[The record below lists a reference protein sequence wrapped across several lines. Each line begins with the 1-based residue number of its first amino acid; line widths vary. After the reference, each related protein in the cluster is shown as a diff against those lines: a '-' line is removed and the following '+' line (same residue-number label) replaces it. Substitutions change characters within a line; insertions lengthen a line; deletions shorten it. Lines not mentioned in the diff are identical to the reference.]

1 MIRALLTFTFIVCAF
16 AAQSQEDVT
25 KKLQNRYLGF
35 LIREGYDPEID
46 DDGDVEFTYNYET
59 YYITIDANDENFFR
73 IARLESLP
81 LTEKGEIDRAI
92 RICHDITKEK
102 KVAKIY
108 WRNDVI
114 WTSTE
119 LLFADA
125 DGFEGIFDRAMELT
139 EQVYDEFEEKWNE
152 DN

>member
-1 MIRALLTFTFIVCAF
+1 MIRALLTFTLIFCAF

-46 DDGDVEFTYNYET
+46 SDGDVKFTYNDAS
-59 YYITIDANDENFFR
+59 YYITIDSGEENFFR
-73 IARLESLP
+73 IAKLDG
-81 LTEKGEIDRAI
+81 LTLTVKSEIDRAI
-92 RICHDITKEK
+92 RICHEITKEK
-102 KVAKIY
+102 KVAKVY

-119 LLFADA
+119 LLFAEP
-125 DGFEGIFDRAMELT
+125 DGFEGVFDRAMELT
-139 EQVYDEFEEKWNE
+139 EEAYEDFLEKWEE